1 MGDKGIKKKD
11 IKDKDIKEKNI
22 EEKDI
27 KKKDKRESAN
37 PLGTLPVGRLLLKF
51 AIPSIIAMLVTS
63 LYNIVDQIFIGQSV
77 GELGNAATNIAF
89 PLTTCCL
96 AISLLFG
103 VGGSSAFNLSMG
115 AGEKKEAAHYVGNSV
130 MLMLICGIVLFGISQ
145 IFLEPML
152 RFFGSPEEVL
162 AYAKTYTRITSVGF
176 PFAIITTGGG
186 HLIRADGRPKIMMM
200 CNLTGAAIN
209 TALDAL
215 FVFGFSWGIAGAA
228 AATVIGQVIAAVL
241 AIYYL
246 IHYQTVQLEW
256 KHLRPQWRFVSRVMS
271 LGTAPCSNQLAMTV
285 VQIVMNKTLKYYG
298 SMSVYG
304 EAIPIACAGIISKVN
319 MLFFSFIIGL
329 SQSLQPIASFNYGAK
344 QYIRVKQAFQKAFF
358 AGAILSIAAFVLFQT
373 CPRQI
378 ISIFGEGSEEYFLF
392 SISYFK
398 IFLFFTFWN
407 FMQPITSNFFT
418 AIGKPQRGT
427 FLSLTRQVIFL
438 IPLILIL
445 PLFVGIHGVMYAGMV
460 SDGLAG
466 IVAIIMMLREFRL
479 PVYSTRKKGLDSA

>member
-1 MGDKGIKKKD
+1 M
-11 IKDKDIKEKNI
+11 
-22 EEKDI
+22 
-27 KKKDKRESAN
+27 
-37 PLGTLPVGRLLLKF
+37 PVGKLLQKF
-51 AIPSIIAMLVTS
+51 AVPSIIAMLVTS

-103 VGGSSAFNLSMG
+103 IGGSSAFNLSMG
-115 AGEKKEAAHYVGNSV
+115 AGDKKEAAHFVGNSV
-130 MLMLICGIVLFGISQ
+130 IMMLICGTVLLCMTQ

-152 RFFGSPEEVL
+152 RFFGSPEDVL
-162 AYAKTYTRITSVGF
+162 DYAKTYARITSIGF
-176 PFAIITTGGG
+176 PFCIITTGGG
-186 HLIRADGRPKIMMM
+186 HLIRADGRPKITML
-200 CNLTGAAIN
+200 CNLTGAVIN
-209 TALDAL
+209 TVLDAV
-215 FVFGFSWGIAGAA
+215 FVFGFKWGIAGAA
-228 AATVIGQVIAAVL
+228 AATVIGQVISALL
-241 AIYYL
+241 AFYYL
-246 IHYQTVQLEW
+246 VHYQTVSL
-256 KHLRPQWRFVSRVMS
+256 KLPHLRPKWRYVGRVMS

-304 EAIPIACAGIISKVN
+304 EAVPIACAGIISKVN

-344 QYIRVKQAFQKAFF
+344 QYLRVKEAFKKACF
-358 AGAILSIAAFVLFQT
+358 AGAIISVAAFILFQT

-378 ISIFGEGSEEYFLF
+378 ISIFGEGSEEYFVF
-392 SISYFK
+392 AIAYFK
-398 IFLFFTFWN
+398 IFLFFSFWN

-427 FLSLTRQVIFL
+427 FLSLTRQIIFL

-445 PLFVGIHGVMYAGMV
+445 PYLAGIDGVMYAGMV

-466 IVAIIMMLREFRL
+466 VVAIIMMLREFRR
-479 PVYSTRKKGLDSA
+479 PEYKTAGKHDMDS